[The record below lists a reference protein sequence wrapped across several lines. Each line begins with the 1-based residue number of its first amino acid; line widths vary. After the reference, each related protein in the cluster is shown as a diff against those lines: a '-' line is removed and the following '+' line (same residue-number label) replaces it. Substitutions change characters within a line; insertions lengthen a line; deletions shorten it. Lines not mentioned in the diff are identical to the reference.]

1 MIVHAA
7 DEAIVTI
14 TNTTSTYTS
23 PYPEINDA
31 WRQKLTDPYAGQL
44 ASRGISV
51 WKDPAPLVLDQAHVQ
66 PIAGCAI
73 KTICMASEAKTE
85 MLVAVKAIGNTG
97 SQELVVYLTVNG
109 NDGKP
114 IPVSFSMLEIECD
127 VVCKLAAA
135 ILTEDHKAIF
145 DLYVTQMAK
154 DMASGRE
161 IR

>member
-1 MIVHAA
+1 MIVHAT

-14 TNTTSTYTS
+14 TNTTSTYTP
-23 PYPEINDA
+23 PYPVIDDA
-31 WRQKLTDPYAGQL
+31 WRQKLTDPYAGL
-44 ASRGISV
+44 
-51 WKDPAPLVLDQAHVQ
+51 KDQAPMVLDRAPVQAIVD
-66 PIAGCAI
+66 CAI
-73 KTICMASEAKTE
+73 KIICMVSEAKTE
-85 MLVAVKAIGNTG
+85 MLVAVKAMP
-97 SQELVVYLTVNG
+97 QEIVVYLTVND

-114 IPVSFSMLEIECD
+114 IPVSFRMLEIEGD

-135 ILTEDHKAIF
+135 ILTKDHKAIF

>member
-7 DEAIVTI
+7 DEAIMTI
-14 TNTTSTYTS
+14 TNTTSNYPS
-23 PYPEINDA
+23 PYPVINDE
-31 WRQKLTDPYAGQL
+31 WQQKLTDSYAGQL
-44 ASRGISV
+44 ASSGVSV
-51 WKDPAPLVLDQAHVQ
+51 WKNPAPVVLDRAPVQ
-66 PIAGCAI
+66 SITDCAI

-85 MLVAVKAIGNTG
+85 MLVAVKAIGNIG
-97 SQELVVYLTVNG
+97 SQEFVVYLTVNG

-114 IPVSFSMLEIECD
+114 IPVSFSMIEIEDD

-135 ILTEDHKAIF
+135 ILTKDHKAIF

>member
-1 MIVHAA
+1 M
-7 DEAIVTI
+7 TI
-14 TNTTSTYTS
+14 TNTTSNYPS
-23 PYPEINDA
+23 PYPVINDE
-31 WRQKLTDPYAGQL
+31 WQQKLTDSSAGQL
-44 ASRGISV
+44 ASRGVSV
-51 WKDPAPLVLDQAHVQ
+51 WKNPAPVVLDRAHVHS
-66 PIAGCAI
+66 IADCAI

-85 MLVAVKAIGNTG
+85 MLVAVKAIGNIV
-97 SQELVVYLTVNG
+97 SKEIVVYLTVND

-114 IPVSFSMLEIECD
+114 IPVSFRMLEIEDD

-135 ILTEDHKAIF
+135 ILTKDHKAIF

>member
-1 MIVHAA
+1 MIVHAT

-14 TNTTSTYTS
+14 TNTTSTYTP
-23 PYPEINDA
+23 PYPVIDDA
-31 WRQKLTDPYAGQL
+31 WRQNLTDPYAGLKYQ
-44 ASRGISV
+44 
-51 WKDPAPLVLDQAHVQ
+51 APMVLGRTPVQ
-66 PIAGCAI
+66 SIAECAI

-85 MLVAVKAIGNTG
+85 MLVAVKAIGNIG
-97 SQELVVYLTVNG
+97 SQEFVAYLTVND

-114 IPVSFSMLEIECD
+114 IPVSFSMLEIEDD

-135 ILTEDHKAIF
+135 ILTKDHKAIF